1 MLLFNNKFTNLCV
14 TMAMVRGVAMVKRS
28 WGSWLSILAGIIGIL
43 DTIVVTGLKGGVNL
57 GTILPAGVGSLFLLW
72 GLWGDKF
79 RNTLFSQRFPGL
91 RKLIRWG
98 IVLLLGSFFI
108 IEGLILWNTEDRIPE
123 QGKVLI
129 ILGAGLNGEQLS
141 WTLRERVD
149 KGVGILAEN
158 PQMKVVVSG
167 GQGPGE
173 WIPEAEAMAQYLI
186 GQGIAPERILKEDRS
201 TSTMENFR
209 FSRVLLDQLEGF
221 DPVEPVLVITSDFH
235 MFRSKILAERNGL
248 NPVGVPCST
257 PWYIRPNAYLREYF
271 AVVKSILIDR

>member
-1 MLLFNNKFTNLCV
+1 
-14 TMAMVRGVAMVKRS
+14 MVRGVAMVKRG

-43 DTIVVTGLKGGVNL
+43 DTILVTGLKGGVNL
-57 GTILPAGVGSLFLLW
+57 GTILPAGIGSLFLLW

-79 RNTLFSQRFPGL
+79 KNAPFIEGLSGL

-98 IVLLLGSFFI
+98 IVLVLGSFFI
-108 IEGLILWNTEDRIPE
+108 IEGLVLWNTEDRIPE
-123 QGKVLI
+123 HGEVLI
-129 ILGAGLNGEQLS
+129 ILGAGLNGDQLS

-173 WIPEAEAMAQYLI
+173 WISEAEAMARYLV
-186 GQGIAPERILKEDRS
+186 GQGVAPERILKEERS

-209 FSRVLLDQLEGF
+209 FSRLLLEQLAGF
-221 DPVEPVLVITSDFH
+221 DPTKPVLVITSDFH
-235 MFRSKILAERNGL
+235 IFRSKILAGRNGL